1 MPPRNDLPSFLFDI
15 SSSSKAHKKKV
26 LYSFNYKTIT
36 NERKKWTIKQQEE
49 LNESVTLL
57 CWNENPWIRIKKFS
71 KKIFFPCFRGRFLS
85 TRKKVGMKYSLH
97 SIAHLMISNQTNV
110 EMEFNFKGVIS
121 DGNDWSKK
129 MVEGDCNV
137 YFWVRFLGQMEI
149 FIILKINAS
158 FLCRTT

>member
-1 MPPRNDLPSFLFDI
+1 MIFLHFYSI
-15 SSSSKAHKKKV
+15 FHHRTQHKKKF
-26 LYSFNYKTIT
+26 YIHSIT
-36 NERKKWTIKQQEE
+36 RLSRNGRKKWTIKQQEE

-71 KKIFFPCFRGRFLS
+71 KKMFFSCVRGRLLS
-85 TRKKVGMKYSLH
+85 TRKKVGMKNSLH

-121 DGNDWSKK
+121 DGNEWSNKIVK
-129 MVEGDCNV
+129 GDCNV

-149 FIILKINAS
+149 FYFLK
-158 FLCRTT
+158 